1 MKRTLNGRQLAVL
14 EWVGK
19 GCQEGVSA
27 HYKISC
33 PALQNRGLAK
43 VTRRGGVWNA
53 VLTDAGRY
61 YLAHGAYPEPKGPA
75 RAPLVSRPLRP
86 LKITTTPSTL
96 RAPRQPRKTYTDQ
109 LLEELDAGGGRVLKS
124 GPDADA
130 WLRRAALASRSGRI
144 PKIKELRWGRH
155 RDGVEIKFVDTP
167 AWRLAVL
174 EPVKV
179 PARLARPH
187 AVVRTMQREKQPLGL
202 TRPVQQRALRIVHA
216 LLTASERNG
225 HTCSAGALGE
235 GPGDN
240 RWLPHDPHFTIK
252 AQGQTVE
259 FRVVQEVDRSEHI
272 PTDKELAD
280 AKKFSWV
287 RIPRYD
293 YTPSERLRVD
303 LRGGQGHH
311 GSEWADSSE
320 RSVEDQL
327 AEIVH
332 EIGLRG
338 EAAER
343 NRLAE
348 VEEARQ
354 RRLRWNAAMVEAR
367 AQYAEDYRVRQLESQ
382 ETAWRRATRLSEYLE
397 AARAHAETL
406 PPGLERTKA
415 EEWIEWA
422 MGHVARAH
430 PMAQPL
436 RLPDIPEPRA
446 DDLKPFLRGW
456 SPYAAHWLG
465 PTPAGSYVPCGT
477 PACSLR
483 SS

>member
-1 MKRTLNGRQLAVL
+1 MKRTLNERQLAVL

-19 GCQEGVSA
+19 GCPEGFSA
-27 HYKISC
+27 YYKTSC

-53 VLTDAGRY
+53 VLTDAGRH
-61 YLAHGAYPEPKGPA
+61 YLAHGTYPEPKSPA
-75 RAPLVSRPLRP
+75 RAFPAPRLP
-86 LKITTTPSTL
+86 KITTPPSTP
-96 RAPRQPRKTYTDQ
+96 RVPRQPRKTYTVQ
-109 LLEELDAGGGRVLKS
+109 LLEELDAAGGRVLKS

-130 WLRRAALASRSGRI
+130 WLRRAASASRSGRI

-155 RDGVEIKFVDTP
+155 RDGVEIKLVDTP

-179 PARLARPH
+179 PVRLVRPH
-187 AVVRTMQREKQPLGL
+187 AVVRTMLKAKQPLGL
-202 TRPVQQRALRIVHA
+202 TRSVQQRALRIVHA

-225 HTCSAGALGE
+225 HTCSAGALGK

-240 RWLPHDPHFTIK
+240 RWLPHDPHFMIT

-259 FRVVQEVDRSEHI
+259 FRVVQEMDRSEHI

-280 AKKFSWV
+280 AKKYSWA

-303 LRGGQGHH
+303 LRGGQAHY
-311 GSEWADSSE
+311 GSEWANSSE

-338 EAAER
+338 EVSER
-343 NRLAE
+343 ERLAE

-354 RRLRWNAAMVEAR
+354 RCLRWEAAMAEAR

-382 ETAWRRATRLSEYLE
+382 ETAWRQATRLSEFLE
-397 AARAHAETL
+397 AARTHAETL
-406 PPGLERTKA
+406 PPGLERTRA

-422 MGHVARAH
+422 MGHVAREH
-430 PMAQPL
+430 PMARPL
-436 RLPDIPEPRA
+436 RLLDIPEPHA

-456 SPYAAHWLG
+456 SPYGAHWLG
-465 PTPAGSYVPCGT
+465 PTPAGSYVSCRI
-477 PACSLR
+477 PAC
-483 SS
+483 